1 MRPIAILR
9 FSRTEGP
16 AYFAD
21 WLDARGLPWQLVAL
35 DEGAG
40 VPADPRDFAGIGM
53 MGGPMSVNDALPWIE
68 PACTLLRDA
77 VDARVPVIG
86 HCLGGQLLARALGA
100 TVARAAQAEIGWIG
114 VDVDA
119 NAGAWFGERP
129 RFTAFEWHYDAFE
142 LPRGATR
149 VLSNAFNPNQ
159 GYALDD
165 RHIGLQCHVEMTA
178 DLVDTWC
185 RAAPDELPPAS
196 SAALMSEADIRAD
209 LPARV
214 AHLNGVASSIYARW
228 ATQLRH

>member
-35 DEGAG
+35 DAG
-40 VPADPRDFAGIGM
+40 DAVPGDPREFAGIGM

-68 PACTLLRDA
+68 PACALLRDA

-86 HCLGGQLLARALGA
+86 QCLGGQLLARALGA
-100 TVARAAQAEIGWIG
+100 TVARAAQTEIGWIG

-119 NAGAWFGERP
+119 HAGAWFGERP

-159 GYALDD
+159 GYTLDD

-178 DLVDTWC
+178 ALVDTWC

-196 SAALMSEADIRAD
+196 TPALMSEADIRAD

-214 AHLNGVASSIYARW
+214 AHLNDVAASIYARW
-228 ATQLRH
+228 ATKLRH